1 MSRNFDL
8 LAEVERERESGPDNG
23 RVPLSTIHS
32 APNIDLPPSEPSTE
46 GPELFRLVRSVFL
59 ANNGA
64 SPRRVVF
71 FGVDDESGSSMVC
84 ANAARALSRNT
95 SKSVCLVDANV
106 RSARLS
112 QSLGITS
119 AAVPLSGRSSSVREQ
134 CAQISGNLWLAG
146 IDLMSDG
153 RSCLLPIDELKNRLT
168 QLSGAFEFVIIDAP
182 GTDVSPDAEIIG
194 HVADA
199 AVLVIEAN
207 KTRRT
212 AAAKAKE
219 GLEAAGVRLLGTV
232 MNGRTFPIPQRLNR
246 FL

>member
-8 LAEVERERESGPDNG
+8 LAEVERERESGPDQG
-23 RVPLSTIHS
+23 RVPLSTVQS
-32 APNIDLPPSEPSTE
+32 AAKIDLPPSEPSTE
-46 GPELFRLVRSVFL
+46 GPELFRLVRSIFL
-59 ANNGA
+59 ANNGT

-71 FGVDDESGSSMVC
+71 FGVDSESGSSLVC
-84 ANAARALSRNT
+84 ANAARALARNT
-95 SKSVCLVDANV
+95 SKPVCLVDANV

-112 QSLGITS
+112 QTLGITRT
-119 AAVPLSGRSSSVREQ
+119 VPLSGKSSSVREQ
-134 CAQISGNLWLAG
+134 CAQIGGNLWLAG

-153 RSCLLPIDELKNRLT
+153 RGSLLPIDELKNRLT
-168 QLSGAFEFVIIDAP
+168 QLSGTFEFVIIDAP
-182 GTDVSPDAEIIG
+182 GTSVSPDAEIIG

-232 MNGRTFPIPQRLNR
+232 MNDRTFPIPQRLNR

>member
-8 LAEVERERESGPDNG
+8 LAEVERERESGSDDG
-23 RVPLSTIHS
+23 RVPLSTLHS
-32 APNIDLPPSEPSTE
+32 AAKIDLPPPEPSTE

-59 ANNGA
+59 ANNGT

-71 FGVDDESGSSMVC
+71 FGVDGESGSSMVC
-84 ANAARALSRNT
+84 ANAARALARNT
-95 SKSVCLVDANV
+95 SKPVCLVDANV

-112 QSLGITS
+112 NALGIPK
-119 AAVPLSGRSSSVREQ
+119 AVPTSGKFSSLREQ
-134 CAQISGNLWLAG
+134 CTQISGNLWLAG

-153 RSCLLPIDELKNRLT
+153 HGGLLPIDELKNRLT
-168 QLSGAFEFVIIDAP
+168 QLAGTFEYVIIDAP
-182 GTDVSPDAEIIG
+182 GTEVSQDAEIIG

-212 AAAKAKE
+212 AAAKARE
-219 GLEAAGVRLLGTV
+219 SLEAAGVRLLGTV
-232 MNGRTFPIPQRLNR
+232 MNDRTFPIPQRLNR

>member
-8 LAEVERERESGPDNG
+8 LAGVERERESASDDG
-23 RVPLSTIHS
+23 RVPLSTVHS
-32 APNIDLPPSEPSTE
+32 AAKIDIAPSEPSAE

-59 ANNGA
+59 VNNGT

-71 FGVDDESGSSMVC
+71 FGVDGESGSSMVC
-84 ANAARALSRNT
+84 ANAARALSRNI
-95 SKSVCLVDANV
+95 SKPVCLVDANV
-106 RSARLS
+106 RSGRLS
-112 QSLGITS
+112 QSLGITRG
-119 AAVPLSGRSSSVREQ
+119 VPVSSKFSSVREQ

-153 RSCLLPIDELKNRLT
+153 RGCLLPIDELRNRLT

-182 GTDVSPDAEIIG
+182 GIDVSQDAEILG

-207 KTRRT
+207 KTRRS
-212 AAAKAKE
+212 AAAKAKDS
-219 GLEAAGVRLLGTV
+219 LEAAGVRLLGTV
-232 MNGRTFPIPQRLNR
+232 MNDRTFPIPQRLNR